1 VGDFNG
7 DHILDL
13 AVTNANGG
21 NVSVL
26 LGAGDGT
33 FQPPINTPSFGEPV
47 AIVAGDFNHDGKLD
61 IAVANTIYGGI
72 DILLGNG
79 DGTFQA
85 PVAYTTALNPNSVV
99 SADFNGDGVLD
110 LAVANA
116 GYIFDPGTTVSVLIG
131 KGDGTFASA
140 ANYTVG
146 LQPFSVTSAD
156 FNGDGTA
163 DLAVAN
169 YASGTYSV
177 LLGRG
182 NGTFQKPKDYFVGEN
197 PFAIRAI
204 HPAGQR
210 TPWLALSA
218 GAGTMLLAGQGNGSF
233 KLAATYD
240 PTALVINEGDFNG
253 DGRPDLALIA
263 KTGLAILFGLDN
275 ARYYASKD
283 RSLPAPGN
291 VAVGDFNEDGFL
303 DLATSGGQILLGDG
317 HGGFGSPISLG
328 GVSAESAGGTAGGR
342 VIAADFNHDG
352 HLDLAIT
359 THGLAVYLGNGDGT
373 FRGPVNY
380 PAGPYPEWAT
390 AGDFN
395 SDGNVDLAV
404 IDSEKSRVA
413 ILLGNGDGSFQKP
426 IYFAAGEATSS
437 AAVGDFNG
445 DGIPDLAVTHNI
457 GGATGWGGV
466 RILLGVGD
474 GTFVKGQDFNAGQTP
489 NAILVGDFNGDGKL
503 DLATANAGGSMSIL
517 RGHGD
522 GTFAAPV
529 NYPTY
534 GQTTVS
540 IAAGDLNGDGITDI
554 VLGNL
559 DSANLVVYLGQAG
572 GTFGLEGVYVTLT
585 DPDGLA
591 IANLVN
597 CGLPDLVIASSVEDI
612 SVMANTLAP

>member
-1 VGDFNG
+1 MAVPDRNGGVWIFLGKQEGFAKPVLYAAGDLPEKIAVGDFNG
-7 DHILDL
+7 DHILDI

-33 FQPPINTPSFGEPV
+33 FQPPINTPSFGEPI

-61 IAVANTIYGGI
+61 LAVANTIYSGI

-85 PVAYTTALNPNSVV
+85 PVGYTTALNPNSIV

-116 GYIFDPGTTVSVLIG
+116 GYISDPGTTVSVLIG
-131 KGDGTFASA
+131 KSDGTFASA
-140 ANYTVG
+140 VNYTVG

-156 FNGDGTA
+156 FNGDGIA

-169 YASGTYSV
+169 YA
-177 LLGRG
+177 
-182 NGTFQKPKDYFVGEN
+182 
-197 PFAIRAI
+197 RA
-204 HPAGQR
+204 
-210 TPWLALSA
+210 
-218 GAGTMLLAGQGNGSF
+218 
-233 KLAATYD
+233 AA
-240 PTALVINEGDFNG
+240 GDFNG
-253 DGRPDLALIA
+253 
-263 KTGLAILFGLDN
+263 
-275 ARYYASKD
+275 
-283 RSLPAPGN
+283 
-291 VAVGDFNEDGFL
+291 
-303 DLATSGGQILLGDG
+303 
-317 HGGFGSPISLG
+317 
-328 GVSAESAGGTAGGR
+328 
-342 VIAADFNHDG
+342 
-352 HLDLAIT
+352 
-359 THGLAVYLGNGDGT
+359 
-373 FRGPVNY
+373 
-380 PAGPYPEWAT
+380 
-390 AGDFN
+390 
-395 SDGNVDLAV
+395 DGNVDLAV
-404 IDSEKSRVA
+404 IDSEKNRIA

-426 IYFAAGEATSS
+426 IYFAAGDATSS

-445 DGIPDLAVTHNI
+445 DGILDLAVTHNI

-489 NAILVGDFNGDGKL
+489 NAILVADFNGDGKL

-529 NYPTY
+529 NYPSY

-572 GTFGLEGVYVTLT
+572 GTFVLEGEYVTLPN
-585 DPDGLA
+585 PDGLA
-591 IANLVN
+591 IANLVSS
-597 CGLPDLVIASSVEDI
+597 GLPDLVVASSVEDI
-612 SVMANTLAP
+612 SVMVNTVAP